1 MNESPRIPVAV
12 VGATGY
18 TGAELLRLLA
28 VHPAL
33 AVRDVSAR
41 KDAGAHIAKVFPHFT
56 GVYDL
61 TVQEFDAARVAGS
74 CKAAFLAL
82 PHAAAQDVAA
92 ALVDRGVRV
101 VDLSADFRLRDLAA
115 YKAWYGEHRFPQLV
129 ERAVYGLPELHRAR
143 IRGAELVAVPGCY
156 PTATVLAAWPALA
169 SGLARKDRAL
179 IADCKSGASGAGR
192 GASVGSLF
200 CEVGEGTSAYKIA
213 AHRHTPEMEQELG
226 VPVTFSPHLVPMSR
240 GILAT
245 VYLDAAGD
253 PDPERVHAEYVK
265 AYTSEPFV
273 RVLPLGQLPSTA
285 HVRGSNACH
294 VGLAF
299 DRRAQ
304 RIVAVAAIDNL
315 TKGAAGAAVQC
326 LNLALGLEETAGLLQ
341 APLFP

>member
-1 MNESPRIPVAV
+1 MAERIPVAV

-28 VHPAL
+28 VHPHL
-33 AVRDVSAR
+33 EVRDLSAR
-41 KDAGAHIAKVFPHFT
+41 KDAGAPIAKVFPHFT

-61 TVQEFDAARVAGS
+61 TVQEFDAARVAGT
-74 CKAAFLAL
+74 CRAAFLAL
-82 PHAAAQDVAA
+82 PHATAQEVAA
-92 ALVDRGVRV
+92 ALLERGVLV

-115 YKAWYGEHRFPQLV
+115 YRTWYGEHRFPQLAL
-129 ERAVYGLPELHRAR
+129 RAVYGLPELHRAR
-143 IRGAELVAVPGCY
+143 IQEARLVATPGCY
-156 PTATVLAAWPALA
+156 PTAVILAAHPALE
-169 SGLARKDRAL
+169 SGLARRDRAL
-179 IADCKSGASGAGR
+179 IADCKSGVSGAGR
-192 GASVGSLF
+192 AAAQGSLF
-200 CEVGEGTSAYKIA
+200 CEVGEGASAYKIA

-245 VYLDAAGD
+245 VYLDAASD
-253 PDPERVHAEYVK
+253 LDPERVHAEYVK
-265 AYTSEPFV
+265 ACTGEPFL

-326 LNLALGLEETAGLLQ
+326 LNLSLGLPETAGLQQ